1 MAFQGVYLL
10 SAWSSRESEPP
21 RNMVERNGEEKK
33 RVIAKKERPSAAWQT
48 RRGAEP
54 SFRAGFK
61 VARALL
67 RWQPLNGGG
76 AVREA
81 AALERGRR
89 RRPPFAQR

>member
-21 RNMVERNGEEKK
+21 PRNMVERNGRKRK
-33 RVIAKKERPSAAWQT
+33 RVIAEKERPPVQPT

-61 VARALL
+61 VARL

-76 AVREA
+76 GRLG
-81 AALERGRR
+81 ALCCG

>member
-21 RNMVERNGEEKK
+21 PRNMVERNGRKRK
-33 RVIAKKERPSAAWQT
+33 RVIAEKERPPAPT

-61 VARALL
+61 VARL

-76 AVREA
+76 GRLG
-81 AALERGRR
+81 ALCCG